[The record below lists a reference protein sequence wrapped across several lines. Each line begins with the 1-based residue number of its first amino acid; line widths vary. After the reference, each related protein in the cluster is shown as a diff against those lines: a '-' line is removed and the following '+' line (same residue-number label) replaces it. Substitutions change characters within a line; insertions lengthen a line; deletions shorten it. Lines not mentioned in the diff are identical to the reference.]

1 MCCRA
6 VVVDGGACVPALP
19 LLPFVAA
26 LDWDGPLEIDGTDQF
41 VSFKLHDNKAFPQG
55 MHEALATME
64 PGERVRLVLKSA
76 KAYGGED
83 SPLAPLRLDAI
94 KEPLQF
100 EVSRQAEMDGWI
112 DR

>member
-1 MCCRA
+1 M
-6 VVVDGGACVPALP
+6 
-19 LLPFVAA
+19 
-26 LDWDGPLEIDGTDQF
+26 DWDGPLEIDGTDQF

-100 EVSRQAEMDGWI
+100 EVSRQAEMDRWM